1 MVTSGGDATD
11 TGARINAM
19 SCAIGAL
26 SSNVSSARVTRFGAK
41 LRNAS
46 HCGCSRYAFSTF

>member
-19 SCAIGAL
+19 SCAISAL
-26 SSNVSSARVTRFGAK
+26 SSNASSARVTRFGAK

>member
-19 SCAIGAL
+19 SCAIGARISVL
-26 SSNVSSARVTRFGAK
+26 P
-41 LRNAS
+41 
-46 HCGCSRYAFSTF
+46 AFR